1 VGSDGSQY
9 DTFAMVA
16 PLDPEGVRALGRTMK
31 VELRKSM
38 LMKRTMTPR
47 EVRDAASRAIATRL
61 TALAVWQQARSVALF
76 HTLVNKGEVDTGP
89 LDRAARAEGKRVAY
103 PAIEGA
109 GPIGAAS
116 MVFRWVDD
124 AAVLEPRGRGFAEPS
139 PNDEEANAIDL
150 IVVPG
155 LAFDPAGQRV
165 GYGAGLYDRT
175 LPRYAGKTVG
185 IAFDFQ
191 IVMELPVTDHDVPV
205 SLIVTDKQV
214 LTP

>member
-1 VGSDGSQY
+1 
-9 DTFAMVA
+9 
-16 PLDPEGVRALGRTMK
+16 MK

-47 EVRDAASRAIATRL
+47 DVRDAASRAVAARL
-61 TALAVWQQARSVALF
+61 TALPVWQQARSVALF
-76 HTLVNKGEVDTGP
+76 RTLANKGEIDTAP
-89 LDRAARAEGKRVAY
+89 LDEAAREGGKRVAY
-103 PAIEGA
+103 PAIEGE
-109 GPIGAAS
+109 GPIGEAT

-124 AAVLEPRGRGFAEPS
+124 AAKLAAHGRGFAEPAA
-139 PNDEEANAIDL
+139 DAELAEVIDL

-155 LAFDPAGQRV
+155 LAFDPVGHRV

-175 LPRYAGKTVG
+175 LPRYTARTVG

-191 IVMELPVTDHDVPV
+191 MVMELPVNEHDVAV

-214 LTP
+214 IEP

>member
-1 VGSDGSQY
+1 
-9 DTFAMVA
+9 
-16 PLDPEGVRALGRTMK
+16 MK

-47 EVRDAASRAIATRL
+47 DVRAEASRAAAARL
-61 TALAVWQQARSVALF
+61 TALDVWKQARSVALF
-76 HTLVNKGEVDTGP
+76 RTLANKGEIDTAP
-89 LDRAARAEGKRVAY
+89 LDEAARKSGKRVAY
-103 PAIEGA
+103 PAIDGG
-109 GPIGAAS
+109 GPIGEAT

-124 AAVLEPRGRGFAEPS
+124 ASLLTAHGHGFAEPS
-139 PNDEEANAIDL
+139 PDAERAEVIDL

-175 LPRYAGKTVG
+175 LPRYRAKTVG
-185 IAFDFQ
+185 LAFDFQ
-191 IVMELPVTDHDVPV
+191 VVMELPINEHDVAV

-214 LTP
+214 LEPTPRVGGAA